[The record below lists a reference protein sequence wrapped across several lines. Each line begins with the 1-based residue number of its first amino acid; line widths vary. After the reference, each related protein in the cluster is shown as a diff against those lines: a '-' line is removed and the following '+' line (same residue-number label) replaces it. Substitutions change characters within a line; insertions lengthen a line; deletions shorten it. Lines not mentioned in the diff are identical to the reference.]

1 MNGGQREPFPKKLLW
16 CTLKLMRSISTE
28 LPNPRVSA
36 RTATRV
42 SGGSR
47 LGIRRCELVPVSGN
61 LWGRGPRNLCDVSE
75 GRKGE
80 SQDFPL
86 SGTPEGSMGP
96 GLGLALLPQSSQEL
110 LGAPPP
116 RASDCHLPRHSSAI
130 THCPPGQAEPHH
142 FAGGAGCCPWQR
154 RTTYLLACQNLPCL
168 WKSHPAKQNS
178 QLPIGSSR
186 GPC

>member
-1 MNGGQREPFPKKLLW
+1 MYIKVDEKYQRV
-16 CTLKLMRSISTE
+16 TE
-28 LPNPRVSA
+28 LPKLCVST
-36 RTATRV
+36 RTSRCV

-47 LGIRRCELVPVSGN
+47 LGIHRCELVPVLEN
-61 LWGRGPRNLCDVSE
+61 LWGRGPCSPCDVSK
-75 GRKGE
+75 GHKGE
-80 SQDFPL
+80 SPDVVPL
-86 SGTPEGSMGP
+86 RGTPEGRVGP
-96 GLGLALLPQSSQEL
+96 GVGAALLPQSSQEL

-116 RASDCHLPRHSSAI
+116 RASDCHLPGHGSAI

-178 QLPIGSSR
+178 QLPIGSLR